1 MATINFTKMSLFAET
16 RTALSQRGIILYK
29 SQFSNPS
36 FSQKVIL
43 EQNKLLYPVIVK
55 PTRMEAS
62 VGVHLVHN
70 DDDMK
75 EALKVVFSLGDSA
88 IIDEFIEGREMRTGV
103 LSRHN
108 GKLESLPMIDYPIPH
123 DDIRGMNMKVARDGK
138 TLVKTDFKLL
148 YENDEPELY
157 EAMSKVAINSH
168 KALDCRDFSFV
179 DCRVTDSGD
188 IYVLEINVFAA
199 FNPGSVMT
207 KLTNAA
213 GISHQEFWGSMI
225 KQALARKSSR
235 SKICG
240 A

>member
-1 MATINFTKMSLFAET
+1 MSLLAKINT
-16 RTALSQRGIILYK
+16 RTPSFLRGIILYK

-43 EQNKLLYPVIVK
+43 EENKLLYPVIVK

-108 GKLESLPMIDYPIPH
+108 SILESLPMIEYTIPH
-123 DDIRGMNMKVARDGK
+123 DDIRGMNMKIAKDGK
-138 TLVKTDFKLL
+138 TLVKSDFKVL

-157 EAMSKVAINSH
+157 EAMYKVAVNSH
-168 KALDCRDFSFV
+168 MALDCRDFSFI
-179 DCRVTDSGD
+179 DCRVTASGD

-213 GISHQEFWGSMI
+213 GISHQEFWGSML